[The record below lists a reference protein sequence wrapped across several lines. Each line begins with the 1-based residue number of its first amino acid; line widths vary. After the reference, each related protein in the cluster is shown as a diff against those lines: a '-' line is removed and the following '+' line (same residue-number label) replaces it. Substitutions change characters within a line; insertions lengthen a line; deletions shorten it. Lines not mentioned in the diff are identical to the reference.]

1 MKLVNSSVENR
12 LLFVG
17 VLVIGSDVVFSSEAF
32 AVV

>member
-1 MKLVNSSVENR
+1 MKLVNSFVENR

-17 VLVIGSDVVFSSEAF
+17 VLVIGSDVILSSETF